1 MVNKDFIMGCFEIG
15 ALWLMVTI
23 LSIHA
28 DTSADGIQ
36 AECLGNRVQFI
47 LPGSLS
53 AGGRLEIYAVN
64 DTQTVL
70 LTPHLA
76 AQCGYT
82 QKSDPLG
89 NTIVSASLQSCYAEN
104 QGDLE
109 FRVAMQ
115 FKLYEFPTL
124 SEKVHEVFK
133 FCSHTMT
140 SREILCETNFMEVS
154 VRNALPEI
162 KTASV
167 KQLPA
172 VIPNLQLWKILLYTP
187 EEKSFDKETLQAMG
201 YNVQSSPTRL
211 VMRSPYNM
219 VETFVQNVDSVDMM
233 VFKSV
238 VLFRDRWMMALVEST
253 AACPISGASV
263 VGQMIYWQVPL
274 HITPLMS
281 LEVEILEVHMGIN
294 GRRLTP
300 DEMESRNYAVTFKE
314 SHVVVEIPIGASD
327 GYYKSHVL
335 EDQCHVSYTIEP
347 MLELL
352 WKEGQDKTTYKVLF
366 PITTPLTPWSPQ
378 VKDYTQLEQRVFD
391 VLLGYLLP
399 DVELVNIT
407 FGSELLTVS
416 EIIIKGINLQE
427 HSFPNNTKAFALQ
440 VPFSEPY
447 VQIKTVRPDLR
458 TYVLDLVFGFVIL
471 PERTAFSHS
480 VVLEASLAD
489 IVLPRVGGSCNE
501 DSFNIYVKYG
511 STPSSQI
518 KIHLGHL
525 KLNDKILQQ
534 YEHHSN
540 ETHLEIIVP
549 FLAPVVAFESVQ
561 LAGIIGRMD
570 VEIYDSLNNWSFREF
585 SLSCPFFII
594 LSECFSNG
602 TITVVLPKLE
612 SVPHLLPGELSLRD
626 PSCKPSYSQDYYAY
640 FHFGVT
646 TCGTT
651 RKFVE
656 DTMIYENEVTWK
668 RDKPLTETIL
678 PEQEYRFMVSCVYI
692 ANATQSMIFHAVSH
706 FKEPHTDVGKGEL
719 TVSLRLSKDMVYRLF
734 YHDGDYPVLK
744 FLKQP
749 LYFEVGMDHSK
760 DSRAAVVLENCW
772 ATLSKDKESNP
783 RWDLIVD
790 GCASPKDP
798 EHTIFHPVT
807 ADDRVDIPNHFK
819 RFEVK
824 TFALKEDDESSESEG
839 DILARRVFVHCDVII
854 CHVEDTADG
863 RCYKKCPEA
872 QNPDGSS
879 SNRVRR
885 SSGFSEEALQH
896 VSIGPILLI

>member
-1 MVNKDFIMGCFEIG
+1 MGCFEIG
-15 ALWLMVTI
+15 ALWLMVTMI
-23 LSIHA
+23 SIHA
-28 DTSADGIQ
+28 HTSADGIQ

-47 LPGSLS
+47 LSGSLS
-53 AGGRLEIYAVN
+53 AGSPLELYAVN

-82 QKSDPLG
+82 QKSDPWG
-89 NTIVSASLQSCYAEN
+89 NMIVSASIQSCYAEN
-104 QGDLE
+104 QGDKE

-154 VRNALPEI
+154 VRNAIPEI
-162 KTASV
+162 KTAPV
-167 KQLPA
+167 QQLPT

-187 EEKSFDKETLQAMG
+187 EEKSFNKETLQAMG

-219 VETFVQNVDSVDMM
+219 VETFVQNVDDVDMV

-238 VLFRDRWMMALVEST
+238 VLFRDRWMMTIVESA
-253 AACPISGASV
+253 AACPINGASV

-274 HITPLMS
+274 HITPLVS
-281 LEVEILEVHMGIN
+281 LEVEILEVHVGIN

-300 DEMESRNYAVTFKE
+300 EEMESRNYAVTFKE
-314 SHVVVEIPIGASD
+314 SHVVVEIPIGAAD

-335 EDQCHVSYTIEP
+335 EDQYHVSYTIEP

-352 WKEGQDKTTYKVLF
+352 WKEGEDETTYKVLF
-366 PITTPLTPWSPQ
+366 PITTPLTPWPPQ
-378 VKDYTQLEQRVFD
+378 VTDYTQPEQRVFD
-391 VLLGYLLP
+391 VLLGYFLP
-399 DVELVNIT
+399 DVELLNIT
-407 FGSELLTVS
+407 IGSELHTVS

-427 HSFPNNTKAFALQ
+427 HSFPNDTKAFALQ
-440 VPFSEPY
+440 VHFSEPY
-447 VQIKTVRPDLR
+447 VQIKMFRPDVR
-458 TYVLDLVFGFVIL
+458 TYILDLVFGFVIL
-471 PERTAFSHS
+471 PEHTAFSHS
-480 VVLEASLAD
+480 VVLEAPLAD
-489 IVLPRVGGSCNE
+489 IVLPHAEGSCNE

-511 STPSSQI
+511 STPSSQVKI
-518 KIHLGHL
+518 KLGRL
-525 KLNDKILQQ
+525 ELNNTILQQ

-540 ETHLEIIVP
+540 ETHFEIIVP

-561 LAGIIGRMD
+561 LSGIIGRID
-570 VEIYDSLNNWSFREF
+570 VKMYDSLNNWNFREF
-585 SLSCPFFII
+585 SLACPFFVI

-602 TITVVLPKLE
+602 TVTVVLPKLE
-612 SVPHLLPGELSLRD
+612 LFPHILPGELSLRD
-626 PSCKPSYSQDYYAY
+626 PSCKPSYSQDYFAY
-640 FHFGVT
+640 FLFGVT

-656 DTMIYENEVTWK
+656 DTMIYENEITWK
-668 RDKPLTETIL
+668 RDVLLPETVL
-678 PEQEYRFMVSCVYI
+678 PEQEYRFTVSCVYI

-706 FKEPHTDVGKGEL
+706 FKKPHADAGNGEL
-719 TVSLRLSKDMVYRLF
+719 TVSLRLSKDVVFRLF

-749 LYFEVGMDHSK
+749 LYFEVGMDHFK
-760 DSRAAVVLENCW
+760 DSRVAVVLENCW
-772 ATLSKDKESNP
+772 ATLSKDKESKP
-783 RWDLIVD
+783 RWSLIVD
-790 GCASPKDP
+790 GCANPKDP
-798 EHTIFHPVT
+798 EQTIFHPVM
-807 ADDRVDIPNHFK
+807 ADDRVDIPDHFK

-824 TFALKEDDESSESEG
+824 TFAFKNDESSESE
-839 DILARRVFVHCDVII
+839 DDALARRVFVHCDVVI
-854 CHVEDTADG
+854 CHVENTAGG
-863 RCYKKCPEA
+863 RCYKECPAA
-872 QNPDGSS
+872 QNLVGSS

>member
-1 MVNKDFIMGCFEIG
+1 MGCFEIG

-23 LSIHA
+23 ISIHA

-36 AECLGNRVQFI
+36 AECLGNSVQFI

-104 QGDLE
+104 QGDQE

-140 SREILCETNFMEVS
+140 SREILCETNFMEASIRKKCVT
-154 VRNALPEI
+154 RNQDCI
-162 KTASV
+162 SKTTGMYNNLCSSAS
-167 KQLPA
+167 PA

-211 VMRSPYNM
+211 VMRSPHNM

-238 VLFRDRWMMALVEST
+238 ALFRDRWMMALVEST

-335 EDQCHVSYTIEP
+335 ENQCHVSYTIEP

-489 IVLPRVGGSCNE
+489 I
-501 DSFNIYVKYG
+501 
-511 STPSSQI
+511 
-518 KIHLGHL
+518 
-525 KLNDKILQQ
+525 
-534 YEHHSN
+534 
-540 ETHLEIIVP
+540 
-549 FLAPVVAFESVQ
+549 
-561 LAGIIGRMD
+561 
-570 VEIYDSLNNWSFREF
+570 
-585 SLSCPFFII
+585 
-594 LSECFSNG
+594 
-602 TITVVLPKLE
+602 
-612 SVPHLLPGELSLRD
+612 
-626 PSCKPSYSQDYYAY
+626 
-640 FHFGVT
+640 
-646 TCGTT
+646 
-651 RKFVE
+651 
-656 DTMIYENEVTWK
+656 
-668 RDKPLTETIL
+668 
-678 PEQEYRFMVSCVYI
+678 
-692 ANATQSMIFHAVSH
+692 
-706 FKEPHTDVGKGEL
+706 
-719 TVSLRLSKDMVYRLF
+719 DMVYRLF

-863 RCYKKCPEA
+863 RCYKKCLEA

>member
-1 MVNKDFIMGCFEIG
+1 MGCFDIG
-15 ALWLMVTI
+15 ALWLLVTI
-23 LSIHA
+23 ISIHA
-28 DTSADGIQ
+28 DTSADEIQ
-36 AECLGNRVQFI
+36 AECLGNRVQFT

-53 AGGRLEIYAVN
+53 AGGPLELYAVN

-104 QGDLE
+104 QGDKE

-124 SEKVHEVFK
+124 SEKVYEVFK
-133 FCSHTMT
+133 FCSHTVT
-140 SREILCETNFMEVS
+140 SREILCETNYMEVS
-154 VRNALPEI
+154 VRNAIPEI

-167 KQLPA
+167 KQL
-172 VIPNLQLWKILLYTP
+172 VFIPNLQLWRILLYSP

-211 VMRSPYNM
+211 VMRSPYNTL
-219 VETFVQNVDSVDMM
+219 ETFVQNVDDVDMM

-238 VLFRDRWMMALVEST
+238 VLFRDRWMKAIVELA
-253 AACPISGASV
+253 AACPISGASF
-263 VGQMIYWQVPL
+263 VGQMIYWRVPL
-274 HITPLMS
+274 HITPLVS
-281 LEVEILEVHMGIN
+281 LEVEILDVHMGIN
-294 GRRLTP
+294 GRRLTS
-300 DEMESRNYAVTFKE
+300 DEMESHNYTMTFNE
-314 SHVVVEIPIGASD
+314 SHVVVEIPVGASD

-335 EDQCHVSYTIEP
+335 EGQYHVSYTIEP
-347 MLELL
+347 MLEFL
-352 WKEGQDKTTYKVLF
+352 WKEGQDKTMYKVLF

-378 VKDYTQLEQRVFD
+378 VTDYTELELRVFD
-391 VLLGYLLP
+391 VFLGFFPP
-399 DVELVNIT
+399 DVELLNIT
-407 FGSELLTVS
+407 FGSEMLTVS
-416 EIIIKGINLQE
+416 EINIKGINMEE

-440 VPFSEPY
+440 VPFSEPH
-447 VQIKTVRPDLR
+447 VQIKTFRPDLR
-458 TYVLDLVFGFVIL
+458 TYVLDLVFGFIIL
-471 PERTAFSHS
+471 PEHTAFSHS
-480 VVLEASLAD
+480 MVLEASSAD
-489 IVLPRVGGSCNE
+489 TVLPHVGGSCNE
-501 DSFNIYVKYG
+501 DSFNIYVIYG

-525 KLNDKILQQ
+525 ELMDKILQQ

-540 ETHLEIIVP
+540 ETHLELLVP

-561 LAGIIGRMD
+561 LTGILGRID
-570 VEIYDSLNNWSFREF
+570 VEIYDSLNNLSFNEF
-585 SLSCPFFII
+585 SLSCPFFVI

-612 SVPHLLPGELSLRD
+612 SVPHLLPGELSLKD

-668 RDKPLTETIL
+668 RNAPL
-678 PEQEYRFMVSCVYI
+678 PETVLPDHEYRFMVSCVYI
-692 ANATQSMIFHAVSH
+692 ANATQNMIFHAVSH
-706 FKEPHTDVGKGEL
+706 LKEPHTDVGKGEL

-734 YHDGDYPVLK
+734 YHDGDYPVLR
-744 FLKQP
+744 FLKQS
-749 LYFEVGMDHSK
+749 LYFEVGMDRSK

-772 ATLSKDKESNP
+772 ATISKDKESKP

-798 EHTIFHPVT
+798 EQTIFHPVV
-807 ADDRVDIPNHFK
+807 ADDRVDIPDHFR

-824 TFALKEDDESSESEG
+824 TFVLKEDDESSESEG
-839 DILARRVFVHCDVII
+839 DTLARRVFVHCDVII

-863 RCYKKCPEA
+863 RCYKGCPEA
-872 QNPDGSS
+872 QNPNGSI

-896 VSIGPILLI
+896 VSLGPILLI